1 MHDFGP
7 IFDHF
12 QDHALSTRA
21 TRRHDASSGERARS
35 QGQTSEYLRRRPRA
49 SAMDASFERPTRDR
63 PGITHRVQPVSTRNS
78 VERRFPLSNVTN
90 LPFRLSIEPPLLPS
104 NRNGRSSLFPSRSL
118 DRFFFL
124 SRTCMYLSG
133 DVHRHFSVSRLI
145 ALIDFLSPDSST

>member
-1 MHDFGP
+1 MLTHEE
-7 IFDHF
+7 
-12 QDHALSTRA
+12 A
-21 TRRHDASSGERARS
+21 ASYRS
-35 QGQTSEYLRRRPRA
+35 ASVLHLTQTSAFARRALTYRCCTR
-49 SAMDASFERPTRDR
+49 SFVIKCTRTSLNR
-63 PGITHRVQPVSTRNS
+63 ITHRGQPGSPRNP
-78 VERRFPLSNVTN
+78 VDRRFRLSNVSN